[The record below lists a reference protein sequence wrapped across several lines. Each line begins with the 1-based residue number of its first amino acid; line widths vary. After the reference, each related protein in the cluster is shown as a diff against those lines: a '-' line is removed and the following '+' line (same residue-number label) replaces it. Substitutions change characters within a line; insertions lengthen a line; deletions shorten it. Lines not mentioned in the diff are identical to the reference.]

1 MRFIQIINPQ
11 RPQETVDE
19 YLELT
24 RVSRREEDLREEVN
38 RLRNSF
44 SFQFGNVFVRAI
56 ERPITILLL
65 PFSVVHFMYKR
76 AFKDKKSTKKITKI
90 TRNCIIGYSAE
101 SPRGIHFE
109 RMEIILEELRKFG
122 IQTIHVTNDSE
133 IRSYEKLESHS
144 LYSIPSRL
152 HFNDMIPRTWN
163 RKIERIFSG
172 ILDTFHPRTMI
183 FDGDYPFRGV
193 LNSISLRPE
202 MNRFW
207 IRESLLNFKI
217 TSLPIDA
224 FDTFDAVIHP
234 SVERRDDP
242 DTIIGDSGT
251 VFCNPIIA
259 NKKKEKSLLQLRN
272 KLNLEGKQV
281 VFVQLSKSL
290 NNLEDIFSRLLSE
303 ENVQLLCLKS
313 STPKKYIR
321 HENVTTYNDI
331 STGEAIQVAD
341 VCFISPDFFNIYSC
355 FHNQKPTMCIVESK
369 TNLDSIYREFGTQ
382 NLPIV
387 LIENEKDG
395 MYISNSIERLLNE
408 QLQEQ
413 LIQRM
418 SKIDLEDGTPE
429 LCQYIRSLHD
439 SNQV

>member
-1 MRFIQIINPQ
+1 
-11 RPQETVDE
+11 
-19 YLELT
+19 
-24 RVSRREEDLREEVN
+24 
-38 RLRNSF
+38 
-44 SFQFGNVFVRAI
+44 
-56 ERPITILLL
+56 
-65 PFSVVHFMYKR
+65 MYKR
-76 AFKDKKSTKKITKI
+76 AFKDKNSTRKKTEI

-234 SVERRDDP
+234 SFERRDDP

-387 LIENEKDG
+387 LIENEKDD

>member
-1 MRFIQIINPQ
+1 M
-11 RPQETVDE
+11 DE

-56 ERPITILLL
+56 ERPITIPLL

-76 AFKDKKSTKKITKI
+76 AFKDKNSTRKKTEI

-234 SVERRDDP
+234 SFERRDDP

-251 VFCNPIIA
+251 VFCNPVIG

-281 VFVQLSKSL
+281 VFVQLSKRL
-290 NNLEDIFSRLLSE
+290 NNLESIFSRLLSE

>member
-56 ERPITILLL
+56 ERPITIPLL

-76 AFKDKKSTKKITKI
+76 AFKDKNSTRKKTEI

-281 VFVQLSKSL
+281 VFVQLSKRL
-290 NNLEDIFSRLLSE
+290 NNLESIFSRLLSE